1 MTEMTLRL
9 NKIEEKVKTYL
20 RQKLLPQPEM
30 HVCVCFSGG
39 VDSTVLLWMLYRFRN
54 ELGIRLSAC
63 HLNHM
68 IRGEDADADER
79 FCIRVCEELN
89 IPIYCGRI
97 DVPGLKELNGLSM
110 EEAAR
115 DARYTWFGEIANV
128 HQIDCM
134 ATAHHQ
140 NDQAETVLF
149 RMIRGTTVSG
159 LAGIPS
165 ARDIF
170 IRPLLCLSKEEILF
184 YANAFSLEYQTDVT
198 NDSEQYTRNYIR
210 QTVLPM
216 LAKINPSV
224 SDAIVRLSEYAA
236 EDDALIASLL
246 PAYDEVQ
253 YVYGLAPSVVRR
265 VVTRNFGVY
274 AGKTLCYRHLDEICN
289 AAKSLCRKRIGLPG
303 GYDAILSNGYL
314 SFERE
319 KQTPYVKIED
329 GVLKDGINYCCNGL
343 VRMIVCKN
351 IPSEILYYLSLC
363 DSKNQI
369 VYNLSTEI
377 LLSFEKI
384 CGMIRYRSRHEGDRL
399 LLHGVNRSVKKLFS
413 EKKIAVSLRQ
423 MIPVIFDDSGI
434 LCIPHVAVSDRVYA
448 DAQHATHYLRVD
460 IFDEHNRKVVEEL

>member
-39 VDSTVLLWMLYRFRN
+39 ADSTVLLWMLHRFRN

-68 IRGEDADADER
+68 IRGEDADCDER
-79 FCIRVCEELN
+79 FCVRVCKQLH

-97 DVPGLKELNGLSM
+97 DVPELKKQNGLSM

-115 DARYTWFGEIANV
+115 EARYTWFNKIADAY
-128 HQIDCM
+128 QIDCM

-159 LAGIPS
+159 LAGIPPT
-165 ARDIF
+165 RDIF

-184 YANAFSLEYQTDVT
+184 YASALSLDFQTDVT

-210 QTVLPM
+210 RTVLPT
-216 LAKINPSV
+216 LEKINPSV
-224 SDAIVRLSEYAA
+224 SDAIVRLSEHAA
-236 EDDALIASLL
+236 EDDALISSLL
-246 PAYDEVQ
+246 PPYEENQ
-253 YVYGLAPSVVRR
+253 YVNGLAPSVVRR

-274 AGKTLCYRHLDEICN
+274 AGKSLCYQHVDDICK
-289 AAKSLCRKRIGLPG
+289 AANSLCRKRIGLPD
-303 GYDAILSNGYL
+303 GYAAVLSDGYL
-314 SFERE
+314 SFELE
-319 KQTPYVKIED
+319 QHTPYAKTED
-329 GVLKDGINYCCNGL
+329 GVLKEGINYCCNGL
-343 VRMIVCKN
+343 IRVIVCSN
-351 IPSEILYYLSLC
+351 IPSEISYYLSLC

-384 CGMIRYRSRHEGDRL
+384 CGMIRYRSRQEGDRL
-399 LLHGVNRSVKKLFS
+399 RLHGVNRSVKKLFS
-413 EKKIAVSLRQ
+413 EKKIPLSLRQ
-423 MIPVIFDDSGI
+423 MLPVIFDDSGI

-448 DAQHATHYLRVD
+448 DARHATHYLRVD
-460 IFDEHNRKVVEEL
+460 IFDEHNRKVVEDL